1 MNTFQALGLQ
11 ERLLRA
17 IEKLGFVEPTPIQQ
31 EAIPQLIS
39 ENRDLIGLAQTG
51 TGKTAAFGLPMLEKI
66 DMGKNYPQAL
76 VLAPTR
82 ELCVQITKDL
92 VNYGSNLD
100 GFATVAVY
108 GGANI
113 SEQIRSIKR
122 GVQVV
127 VATPGRLIDLINRR
141 ALDLGRVEIVVLD
154 EADEMLNMGFKEDI
168 DFILSNTPEH
178 RNTWL
183 FSATMPREVRQI
195 AEAYMS
201 NPIELS
207 VGKREQGNENIEH
220 VYYVV
225 RAKDRYLALKRIAD
239 ANPDVFGIVF
249 CRTKLESQEVA
260 EHLIRDGYNADALH
274 GDLSQQQ
281 RDKVMGRYREKS
293 LQLLVATDVAARG
306 IDVQD
311 VTHVINYN
319 LPDELENYLHR
330 SGRTARAGKKGISI
344 SIINI
349 KEVSKIRQIERTLKR
364 QFLAAK
370 VPEGIEVC
378 EKQLMHLVKRVHDVE
393 VNEKEIAPYL
403 DAIYG
408 ELKDLEKE
416 ELIRRFVSIEFNRFL
431 EYYRRA
437 PDLNVDANS
446 SRTSSSGEVGGYRQ
460 SSGPRMFVSVGAK
473 DGLDKGKLLRL
484 ICDESGERG
493 TIFGR
498 IDVKDVYSFVDVQPD
513 KLEAVMKAIHGIE
526 YNGRTVRTELTTE
539 RPASD
544 RGDRG
549 GYKKEGGSGY
559 SRGSRDGGSSR
570 GPRSSGGDR
579 GSRDGG
585 GYRGSRDGGSREGG
599 YRGSRDGAPR
609 EGGYRGSRDG
619 APREGGYS
627 RAPREEG
634 APSASGEGFNREERA
649 PRSSDFGKRDDS
661 RSSSSDEKPTKSRKE
676 KFSKW

>member
-17 IEKLGFVEPTPIQQ
+17 IETLGFVEPTPIQQ

-92 VNYGSNLD
+92 VNFGSNLD

-168 DFILSNTPEH
+168 DFILSSTPEH

-195 AEAYMS
+195 AESYMS

-319 LPDELENYLHR
+319 LPDELENYMHR

-349 KEVSKIRQIERTLKR
+349 KEVSKIRQIERSLKR
-364 QFLAAK
+364 SFIAGK

-408 ELKDLEKE
+408 ELQDIDKE

-431 EYYRRA
+431 EYYRKA

-446 SRTSSSGEVGGYRQ
+446 SRSSSSGEVGGYRQ

-484 ICDESGERG
+484 LCDESGERG

-498 IDVKDVYSFVDVQPD
+498 IDVKGVYSFVDVQPD
-513 KLEAVMKAIHGIE
+513 KLDAVMKAIHGIE

-539 RPASD
+539 KPGGDRGERSD
-544 RGDRG
+544 RGDRSDRG
-549 GYKKEGGSGY
+549 GFRKEGGSGY

-579 GSRDGG
+579 GSRG
-585 GYRGSRDGGSREGG
+585 GSRD
-599 YRGSRDGAPR
+599 
-609 EGGYRGSRDG
+609 GGYRGSRDG

-634 APSASGEGFNREERA
+634 APRAAREEGAPRGEGFSRPERA
-649 PRSSDFGKRDDS
+649 PRSADFGKRDDS
-661 RSSSSDEKPTKSRKE
+661 RSSSEDKPTKSRKE